1 MEIIE
6 FLKSI
11 IYGIVEGITEF
22 LPISS
27 TGHLI
32 LLEEILPMN
41 ASEAFMEMFDVVIQL
56 GAILAVVVIYF
67 NKLNPFA
74 PRKSKK
80 QRQQTWAIWGKV
92 VIGCIPAVIAGL
104 LFDDWMD
111 EHLYNAYVVSAMLIL
126 YGILFIVLEA
136 KNGKRTFSVNTVGQ
150 LSYVGAGLIGLFQI
164 LAMVP
169 GTSRSGVTILGA
181 MLLGVSRTAAAEYS
195 FFLSIPIMFG
205 ASGLKLVKFFLKGN
219 VFAGPEIGILIVGT
233 IASFVVALIAI
244 RFLLSYIKQHD
255 FKAFGYYR
263 IVLGAL
269 VLLYFLM
276 QSFVSGSIAA

>member
-1 MEIIE
+1 MDLITILEA
-6 FLKSI
+6 L
-11 IYGIVEGITEF
+11 IYGIVEGVTEF

-32 LLEEILPMN
+32 LLKEILPMPV
-41 ASEAFMEMFDVVIQL
+41 SDAFMKMFDVVVQL
-56 GAILAVVVIYF
+56 GAILAVVVLYF

-74 PRKSKK
+74 PRKSRK
-80 QRQQTWAIWGKV
+80 QKQQTWSTWGKV

-111 EHLYNAYVVSAMLIL
+111 AHLYNAYVVAAMLIL
-126 YGILFIVLEA
+126 YGALFIILENRN
-136 KNGKRTFSVNTVGQ
+136 KKRVFSVNTVGQ
-150 LSYVGAGLIGLFQI
+150 LSYMGAGLIGLFQI

-219 VFAGPEIGILIVGT
+219 SFAGTEIAVLVAGT
-233 IASFVVALIAI
+233 ISAFVVALIAI
-244 RFLLSYIKQHD
+244 RFLMSYIREHD
-255 FKAFGYYR
+255 FKAFGWYR
-263 IVLGAL
+263 IVLGTL
-269 VLLYFLM
+269 VLVYFLLEN
-276 QSFVSGSIAA
+276 FIASPGV

>member
-1 MEIIE
+1 MEILD
-6 FLKSI
+6 FLIAI

-32 LLEEILPMN
+32 LLEELLPMQV
-41 ASEAFMEMFDVVIQL
+41 SKAFMEMFDVVIQL
-56 GAILAVVVIYF
+56 GAILAVVVLYF

-74 PRKSKK
+74 PRKSSK
-80 QRQQTWAIWGKV
+80 QKQLTWAIWGKV
-92 VIGCIPAVIAGL
+92 VVGCIPAVICGL

-111 EHLYNAYVVSAMLIL
+111 EHLYNAYVVATMLIL
-126 YGILFIVLEA
+126 YGVLFIVLEG
-136 KNGKRTFSVNTVGQ
+136 KNNKRSFSVNNVAQ
-150 LSYVGAGLIGLFQI
+150 LSYTGAALIGLFQI

-205 ASGLKLVKFFLKGN
+205 ASGLKLVKFFLDGN
-219 VFAGPEIGILIVGT
+219 SFAGSEIGVLIVGS
-233 IASFVVALIAI
+233 ISAFVVALIAI
-244 RFLLSYIKQHD
+244 RFLMNYIKQND

-263 IVLGAL
+263 VALGAVVL
-269 VLLYFLM
+269 VYFML
-276 QSFVSGSIAA
+276 QNYVAS

>member
-1 MEIIE
+1 MA
-6 FLKSI
+6 FLDYLYAI

-32 LLEEILPMN
+32 LLEAFLPMN
-41 ASEAFMEMFDVVIQL
+41 VSEAFMEMFDVVVQL
-56 GAILAVVVIYF
+56 GAILAVVVLYF

-74 PRKSKK
+74 PRKSSK
-80 QRQQTWAIWGKV
+80 QKQMTWGIWAKV
-92 VIGCIPAVIAGL
+92 VVGCIPAVICGL

-111 EHLYNAYVVSAMLIL
+111 EHLYNEYVVSAMLIL
-126 YGILFIVLEA
+126 YGILFIVLES
-136 KNGKRTFSVNTVGQ
+136 KNSKRSFSVNNVVQ
-150 LSYVGAGLIGLFQI
+150 LSYTGAALIGLFQI

-205 ASGLKLVKFFLKGN
+205 ASGLKLVKFFLDGN
-219 VFAGPEIGILIVGT
+219 SFAGSEIGVLVVGT
-233 IASFVVALIAI
+233 ISAFVVALIAI
-244 RFLLSYIKQHD
+244 RFLLNYIKQND

-263 IVLGAL
+263 VGLGAVVL
-269 VLLYFLM
+269 VYFLL
-276 QSFVSGSIAA
+276 QSYVGA

>member
-1 MEIIE
+1 MEILD
-6 FLKSI
+6 FLIAI

-32 LLEEILPMN
+32 LLEEFLPMN
-41 ASEAFMEMFDVVIQL
+41 VSEAFMEMFDVVVQL
-56 GAILAVVVIYF
+56 GAILAVVVLYF

-74 PRKSKK
+74 PRKSSK
-80 QRQQTWAIWGKV
+80 QKQMTWAIWGKV
-92 VIGCIPAVIAGL
+92 VVGCIPAVICGL

-111 EHLYNAYVVSAMLIL
+111 EHLYNAYVVAAMLIL
-126 YGILFIVLEA
+126 YGILFVVLESNN
-136 KNGKRTFSVNTVGQ
+136 KKRSFSVNNVVQ
-150 LSYVGAGLIGLFQI
+150 LSYTGAALIGLFQI

-205 ASGLKLVKFFLKGN
+205 ASGLKLVKFFLDGN
-219 VFAGPEIGILIVGT
+219 SFAGSEIGVLIVGT
-233 IASFVVALIAI
+233 ISAFVVALIAI
-244 RFLLSYIKQHD
+244 RFLLNYIKQND

-263 IVLGAL
+263 VGLGAVVL
-269 VLLYFLM
+269 VYFML
-276 QSFVSGSIAA
+276 QNYVSA